1 MEKTETEYLNR
12 FENGL
17 NQQLVDYLQQE
28 GLLDSILPDTPDLDE
43 LFERI
48 GTAYITDGVREF
60 QNYPVASLGWM
71 MFVGMAAAYEWD
83 DDWQA
88 LEADEHPYERWRDVR
103 GYDLMDEYIREEVL
117 RLAGEASGRVADVVE
132 HCARMVYASIQH
144 EQIESSTPRAFYAFV
159 RCLQSTLPYGSR
171 CRALPFGISHGTS
184 RLLTPLLLGAHV
196 AHGNL
201 VLFPESLDVI
211 AGVRAQDMMHGRI
224 P

>member
-88 LEADEHPYERWRDVR
+88 LEADEHPYER
-103 GYDLMDEYIREEVL
+103 
-117 RLAGEASGRVADVVE
+117 
-132 HCARMVYASIQH
+132 
-144 EQIESSTPRAFYAFV
+144 
-159 RCLQSTLPYGSR
+159 
-171 CRALPFGISHGTS
+171 
-184 RLLTPLLLGAHV
+184 
-196 AHGNL
+196 
-201 VLFPESLDVI
+201 
-211 AGVRAQDMMHGRI
+211 
-224 P
+224 

>member
-12 FENGL
+12 FEIGL

-117 RLAGEASGRVADVVE
+117 RLDNEASGRVADVVE

-144 EQIESSTPRAFYAFV
+144 EQIEPSTPRAFYAFV
-159 RCLQSTLPYGSR
+159 RCLRQLYRMG
-171 CRALPFGISHGTS
+171 AAVELF
-184 RLLTPLLLGAHV
+184 RLGYHMVQA
-196 AHGNL
+196 
-201 VLFPESLDVI
+201 DC
-211 AGVRAQDMMHGRI
+211 
-224 P
+224 

>member
-144 EQIESSTPRAFYAFV
+144 EQIEPSVFRPPSSVLR
-159 RCLQSTLPYGSR
+159 
-171 CRALPFGISHGTS
+171 LPFGISHGTS

-201 VLFPESLDVI
+201 VLFPESLDVV